1 MTLKLLGIGGMGLML
16 SPSAKHLKAD
26 GTAKFVRIF
35 DRGTS
40 DQRRDTA
47 RQNWK
52 MHGAELVSDYSSLV
66 GNGDYDGVV
75 ICAGKN
81 GDDLDIFRS
90 LIPKL
95 ASDSQQRPFIAH
107 LSTVSSGFAQS
118 AHEHLESRGI
128 DYVNYPLTGGPLGAE
143 NAAMLILASGNR
155 SLYERLEP
163 MLKVI
168 GNPRYFGPSVTAGAE
183 VKLMGQLMVFNGL
196 TGISSAAALKSECF
210 EEDLSGQSQA
220 EFFDFLN
227 GGAGGTRQWDVAL
240 SKGVR
245 DNTWDQGFMIQHAVV
260 DAIYAA
266 KLCQQRGL
274 PAFSIVPMIAI
285 AQCFAFLLHKYPQSS
300 LATHAIV
307 REMIKANAAELDA
320 FINQNI
326 SYSDIDAGI
335 KHCIDALP
343 ERVKASVLLEIN
355 SDSFAE

>member
-1 MTLKLLGIGGMGLML
+1 MTIKLLGIGGMGLML

-26 GTAKFVRIF
+26 GPAHFVRIF
-35 DRGTS
+35 DRGTK
-40 DQRRDTA
+40 DKRRDKA
-47 RQNWK
+47 RQSWQD
-52 MHGAELVSDYSSLV
+52 HGAEMVSDYESLV
-66 GNGDYDGVV
+66 GSGDYDGVV

-81 GDDLDIFRS
+81 GDDRDIFRS
-90 LIPKL
+90 LVPHLK
-95 ASDSQQRPFIAH
+95 STSKHKPFIAH

-118 AHEHLESRGI
+118 AYDYLNSENI

-143 NAAMLILASGNR
+143 NAAMLILASGNET
-155 SLYERLEP
+155 LYQKLEP
-163 MLKVI
+163 TLQAI
-168 GNPRYFGPSVTAGAE
+168 GNPKYFGPSITAGAE

-196 TGISSAAALKSECF
+196 IGISSAAALKSECF
-210 EEDLSGQSQA
+210 NEALSGDSQA

-274 PAFSIVPMIAI
+274 PSFSIVPMIAI
-285 AQCFAFLLHKYPQSS
+285 AQTFAYLLKKYEASA

-307 REMIKANAAELDA
+307 RELIAENATDLNT
-320 FINQNI
+320 FINHNI
-326 SYSDIDAGI
+326 NYENIDL
-335 KHCIDALP
+335 CINNCIEVLP
-343 ERVKASVLLEIN
+343 DQVKNSVLLDITQ
-355 SDSFAE
+355 DSFSH